1 MKKVFKTLLAL
12 SIASIITSQTAHATV
27 PLSDYEYVGYQG
39 QTEAAQKGSFT
50 VPENRA
56 KPNDK
61 QLELTFVKFPTTSKN
76 PGNPIVY
83 LSGGPG
89 GSATGTAKRKRFE
102 MFKQLTQVSDVIL
115 FDQRGTG
122 LSNQNKGC
130 AGTQPDLAS
139 PTIWQEAVTQVR
151 KDIKD
156 CVSRWQE
163 MGIDLAGYN
172 TKESAADLVALTNA
186 LGSKKI
192 NLWGIS
198 YGSHLAFATAKYHPH
213 IIDKMVLASLE
224 GLSHTIKSPQ
234 RVDDLLTQVSDLL
247 ANREDTKTKYPNLK
261 ADLSQVMQQLKNE
274 PQIVTTRIMGGK
286 EAVKVGVSDV
296 DMQFALS
303 YVFLVDPQYLA
314 KLPRIVA
321 DMKAG
326 NFEEIGSYV
335 GTIKSRAGN
344 YNPMSVAM
352 DSASGIN
359 KTRWQQVLKEAK
371 SSLVGRTT
379 NFPYPDI
386 NDLVPVRD
394 LGDDF
399 RQEITNSTI
408 PSMFIAGTFDG
419 RTLYQSQIELA
430 QGFKNSHVLT
440 IEGGGHNVYM
450 TSPQIG
456 EKVVQF
462 LQGKTVKSQTI
473 QLAALNFE

>member
-1 MKKVFKTLLAL
+1 MKTVIKNLLAL
-12 SIASIITSQTAHATV
+12 SIASIITCQTAHATV

-39 QTEAAQKGSFT
+39 QKVAAKKGTFI

-56 KPNDK
+56 KPNGK

-122 LSNQNKGC
+122 LSNQNRRC

-156 CVSRWQE
+156 CVTHWQE
-163 MGIDLAGYN
+163 MGIDLSGYN
-172 TKESAADLVALTNA
+172 TKESAADLVALSKA
-186 LGSKKI
+186 LGSEKI

-198 YGSHLAFATAKYHPH
+198 YGSHLAFTTAKYHPQ

-234 RVDDLLTQVSDLL
+234 RVDDLITQVSDLL
-247 ANREDTKTKYPNLK
+247 ASREDTKKKYPNLK
-261 ADLSQVMQQLKNE
+261 ADLSQVMLQLKAE
-274 PQIVTTRIMGGK
+274 PQIVTTRIMGSK
-286 EAVKVGVSDV
+286 ELVKVGISDV
-296 DMQFALS
+296 DIQFTLS
-303 YVFLVDPQYLA
+303 YVFLVDPQHLA

-326 NFEEIGSYV
+326 NFAEIGSYV
-335 GTIKSRAGN
+335 GTIKSRAGS

-352 DSASGIN
+352 DSASGID
-359 KTRWQQVLKEAK
+359 KARWQQVLQEAK
-371 SSLVGRTT
+371 TSLVGRTT

-386 NDLVPVRD
+386 NDLVPVDD
-394 LGDDF
+394 LGDNF

-408 PSMFIAGTFDG
+408 PSLFVAGTFDG
-419 RTLYQSQIELA
+419 RTLYQSQVELA
-430 QGFKNSHVLT
+430 KGFKNGSVLT
-440 IEGGGHNVYM
+440 VEGGGHNVYM
-450 TSPQIG
+450 TSPKIG

-462 LQGKTVKSQTI
+462 LQGKSVPSQTI
-473 QLAALNFE
+473 QLAALDFE